1 MAEDDRTDETL
12 AAEYVLGVLEG
23 AERAEVAA
31 RIGRDAAFARRVAS
45 WEDRLGGLGEGYDP
59 VAPPSAAKAAIDAR
73 LFGAEKPRFGWG
85 RWLSGA
91 LAATLA
97 AAVLL
102 AFVFP
107 PVPSDRLVAEL
118 AADGSDFT
126 FSAEIEDGT
135 LQVALA
141 SGTVPDDRDL
151 ELWLIVGDAAP
162 VSLGLFTAE
171 RTPPPTPYVEGQI
184 LAVSLE
190 PKGGSTTG
198 APTGPVVALGELK
211 KISDT

>member
-1 MAEDDRTDETL
+1 MTEDDRNDDTL

-31 RIGRDAAFARRVAS
+31 RIARDADFARRVAS
-45 WEDRLGGLGEGYDP
+45 WEDRLGDMAEGYDP
-59 VAPPSAAKAAIDAR
+59 VEPPASAKAGVDAR
-73 LFGAEKPRFGWG
+73 LFGSSTPQFTWG
-85 RWLSGA
+85 RWIAGA

-97 AAVLL
+97 AVVLL

-107 PVPSDRLVAEL
+107 PVASDRLVADL
-118 AADGSDFT
+118 AADESDFSFT
-126 FSAEIEDGT
+126 AEIAEGN
-135 LQVALA
+135 LQIALA

-151 ELWLIVGDAAP
+151 ELWLIIGDAAP
-162 VSLGLFTAE
+162 VSLGLFSAD
-171 RTPPPTPYVEGQI
+171 RTSPPTPFAEGQI